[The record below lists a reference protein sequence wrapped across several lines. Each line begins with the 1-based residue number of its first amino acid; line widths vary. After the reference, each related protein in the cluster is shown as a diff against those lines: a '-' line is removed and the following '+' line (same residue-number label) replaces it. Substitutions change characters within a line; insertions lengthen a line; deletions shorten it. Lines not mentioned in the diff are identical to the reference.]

1 MSVLDYGTWSWS
13 LCPWS
18 CVFVGWSISAV
29 GLRSVY
35 EFVHHEDLHVLVD
48 CKFTSCSWATRAQA
62 LKMGLKSSKMR
73 QADCHCTISNHMDF
87 RFCWWRFHTTD
98 AYSNTGFVC
107 LGNGCLASLLV
118 HVYKVAHFVGF
129 CSGWPDVFFPANV
142 LCQLQFRVLSAD
154 NSLAV
159 LFLAVVAGGDPVPFP
174 CYMLRVLKCWKVRH
188 YTEEEEHT
196 RTYWL
201 LIHLTSDFWSLDGD
215 ISHR

>member
-1 MSVLDYGTWSWS
+1 MKTSMFSWTAS
-13 LCPWS
+13 LQA
-18 CVFVGWSISAV
+18 AV
-29 GLRSVY
+29 GLRGLRRLRWGWSHQRCGKLIVTVPSPIKWTSD
-35 EFVHHEDLHVLVD
+35 FADGGSIPQTHTLTLVLCV
-48 CKFTSCSWATRAQA
+48 WATVVWHPFWF
-62 LKMGLKSSKMR
+62 MYTKSLTLF
-73 QADCHCTISNHMDF
+73 D
-87 RFCWWRFHTTD
+87 
-98 AYSNTGFVC
+98 
-107 LGNGCLASLLV
+107 
-118 HVYKVAHFVGF
+118 F